1 MKHFARISPLC
12 AAGEMAK
19 PSGFQVA
26 AEFRERA
33 EAERGHADG
42 ARARDILLAVID
54 QSRAAS
60 NKRIR

>member
-1 MKHFARISPLC
+1 
-12 AAGEMAK
+12 MAK